1 MSPLKLSGAFIV
13 LAAILIGTPGAA
25 LAQTSDD
32 DQAVVSD
39 IQARLFDDSVLK
51 SLDIRVF
58 CKDGVVTL
66 SGAVNTELEKAA
78 VERLARQEP
87 GITEVHNNLTLVKAL
102 PPGTDSP
109 TASDS
114 ANPAPDPNAA
124 PATPTSTIT
133 VPSGFTLTIR
143 MIDGI
148 DSSTNKVG
156 DAFHATLEDPLRIG
170 DSIVAPKGTDVF
182 GKLVRVDKNGKI
194 AGAGKLSLALTG
206 MQIKGQLV
214 PISSATYEVAG
225 KGRGKQSAERIGG
238 GAAAGAVIG
247 GMAGGGAG
255 AAIGAGAGAA
265 GGTLIQLITHGDRLR
280 VPSESVLEFT
290 LQQSVDLPRPDSQ
303 PVSASATP
311 AAAAPPTPNS
321 SAATANSSVANSVA
335 GGLATSNAP
344 APATTNEPQASSTA
358 APQAQQTPPTQPAD
372 IRSVDFR
379 NFSYHPACS
388 NQDIQTENGHWEG
401 GSEDSSEYFDV
412 VSVTYGDLF
421 NDGREEAI
429 VLTACSGVAN
439 VQFGDILIF
448 SEDATGPRVV
458 AQLQPRDWGKGEED
472 NGGGFQVSGVEVA
485 NHDLTVRYYA
495 GGSAAQPGWIITA
508 IFHWDGHQFNRVS
521 ASRKEF
527 TQ

>member
-1 MSPLKLSGAFIV
+1 MSPLKFGYASIL
-13 LAAILIGTPGAA
+13 LAAFLIGTPHAA
-25 LAQTSDD
+25 IAQSSVDD
-32 DQAVVSD
+32 EAVASD

-51 SLDIRVF
+51 SMDIRVF

-78 VERLARQEP
+78 VERLAKQEP
-87 GITEVHNNLTLVKAL
+87 GVTEVHNNLTLVKAL

-109 TASDS
+109 TAVDS

-124 PATPTSTIT
+124 PATPASTIT
-133 VPSGFTLTIR
+133 VPTGSTLTIR
-143 MIDGI
+143 MIDDI

-156 DAFHATLEDPLRIG
+156 DAFHASLENPLQIG
-170 DSIVAPKGTDVF
+170 DTIVAPKGTDVF

-214 PISSATYEVAG
+214 PISSANYDVVG
-225 KGRGKQSAERIGG
+225 KGRGKESAERIGG
-238 GAAAGAVIG
+238 GAAAGAAIG

-280 VPSESVLEFT
+280 VPSESVLAFT

-303 PVSASATP
+303 PASASAAP
-311 AAAAPPTPNS
+311 AAAPPAAPTP
-321 SAATANSSVANSVA
+321 SAPAASSSVANSVA

-344 APATTNEPQASSTA
+344 AAAPASDQQASPAA
-358 APQAQQTPPTQPAD
+358 APQAQPAD

-388 NQDIQTENGHWEG
+388 NEDIQVENGHWEG

-412 VSVTYGDLF
+412 VSINYGDLF
-421 NDGREEAI
+421 HDGRDEAI
-429 VLTACSGVAN
+429 VLGACSGVAN

-448 SEDATGPRVV
+448 SADAGAPHVV
-458 AQLQPRDWGKGEED
+458 AQLQPRDWGTGELD
-472 NGGGFQVSGVEVA
+472 NGGDFQVSDVQVV
-485 NHDLTVRYYA
+485 NHDLAISFYA
-495 GGSAAQPGWIITA
+495 GGSRAQPASVVTA

-521 ASRKEF
+521 SSRKAVAPA
-527 TQ
+527 Q